1 MTQCARFGD
10 FLRASH
16 GPETVL
22 VDFNNWVILGHH
34 AVVIVPTLLSAF
46 WNEISTRLTLRC
58 FARARED
65 ENRMFTRARFLTGAS
80 ALAVVG
86 LLGGPAA
93 LAQTSQQVTVDGARK
108 VLNDLRHDKAFGSAA
123 QLMHQ
128 AKAVFIVPKLIKG
141 GFIVGGEGGN
151 GVLMVQRH
159 GGWSA
164 PAFYAIGAGS
174 FGLQAGL
181 EQSEMIMLIMTQKG
195 LDGVLRDNFKIG
207 AQAGISVVTL
217 GSGVEG
223 AIGGASLPDVVVW
236 SSSTGL
242 YGGLTVDG
250 SIIRAEPNQDAA
262 FYGRPLSSRDVLFGS
277 VESPRAEPLRRQLD
291 HLG

>member
-1 MTQCARFGD
+1 M
-10 FLRASH
+10 L
-16 GPETVL
+16 
-22 VDFNNWVILGHH
+22 
-34 AVVIVPTLLSAF
+34 
-46 WNEISTRLTLRC
+46 
-58 FARARED
+58 
-65 ENRMFTRARFLTGAS
+65 TRARFLGAAAALLTTT
-80 ALAVVG
+80 ALAA
-86 LLGGPAA
+86 PMAQ
-93 LAQTSQQVTVDGARK
+93 AQTSQQVTVDGARK
-108 VLNDLRHDKAFGSAA
+108 VLADLRHDKAFGNAA
-123 QLMHQ
+123 QLVRQ

-151 GVLMVQRH
+151 GVLLVQRR

-164 PAFYAIGAGS
+164 PAFFAIGAGS

-181 EQSEMIMLIMTQKG
+181 EQSELIMLIMTQKG

-250 SIIRAEPNQDAA
+250 SVIRAEPNQDSA
-262 FYGRPLSSRDVLFGS
+262 FYGRPVTTRDVLFGQVDS
-277 VESPRAEPLRRQLD
+277 SRAAPLQRELRAI
-291 HLG
+291 G

>member
-1 MTQCARFGD
+1 M
-10 FLRASH
+10 
-16 GPETVL
+16 
-22 VDFNNWVILGHH
+22 
-34 AVVIVPTLLSAF
+34 
-46 WNEISTRLTLRC
+46 
-58 FARARED
+58 ARE
-65 ENRMFTRARFLTGAS
+65 ENEMLSRAKFLSGA
-80 ALAVVG
+80 ALLAVTMLASPVV
-86 LLGGPAA
+86 AR
-93 LAQTSQQVTVDGARK
+93 AQTSQQVTVDGARK
-108 VLNDLRHDKAFGSAA
+108 VLSDLRHDKAFGNAA
-123 QLMHQ
+123 QLMRQ

-151 GVLMVQRH
+151 GVLMAH
-159 GGWSA
+159 HHTGWSA

-195 LDGVLRDNFKIG
+195 LDGVLHDNFKIG

-250 SIIRAEPNQDAA
+250 SVIRSEPNMDAE
-262 FYGRPLSSRDVLFGS
+262 FYGRPVTTRDVLLGS
-277 VESPRAEPLRRQLD
+277 VGSPHAAELRRELNG
-291 HLG
+291 LG

>member
-1 MTQCARFGD
+1 
-10 FLRASH
+10 
-16 GPETVL
+16 
-22 VDFNNWVILGHH
+22 
-34 AVVIVPTLLSAF
+34 
-46 WNEISTRLTLRC
+46 
-58 FARARED
+58 
-65 ENRMFTRARFLTGAS
+65 MFTRT
-80 ALAVVG
+80 G
-86 LLGGPAA
+86 LLGAAA
-93 LAQTSQQVTVDGARK
+93 LLAVTIGAAPMARAQTSQQVTVDGARK
-108 VLNDLRHDKAFGSAA
+108 VLSDLRHDKAFGNAA
-123 QLMHQ
+123 QLMRQ

-141 GFIVGGEGGN
+141 GFIVGGEGGD

-164 PAFYAIGAGS
+164 PGFYAIGAAS

-195 LDGVLRDNFKIG
+195 LDGVLHDDFKIG

-250 SIIRAEPNQDAA
+250 SVIRAEPNQDSAY
-262 FYGRPLSSRDVLFGS
+262 YGRTVSSHDVLFGRLD
-277 VESPRAEPLRRQLD
+277 SPRVAPLRRELN
-291 HLG
+291 GIG

>member
-1 MTQCARFGD
+1 MY
-10 FLRASH
+10 
-16 GPETVL
+16 
-22 VDFNNWVILGHH
+22 
-34 AVVIVPTLLSAF
+34 
-46 WNEISTRLTLRC
+46 TRK
-58 FARARED
+58 
-65 ENRMFTRARFLTGAS
+65 NFLTGA
-80 ALAVVG
+80 
-86 LLGGPAA
+86 AA
-93 LAQTSQQVTVDGARK
+93 LFATSMMTAPGAWAQSSQQVTVDGARK
-108 VLNDLRHDKAFGSAA
+108 VLNDLRHDKAFGNAA
-123 QLMHQ
+123 QLLRQ

-141 GFIVGGEGGN
+141 GFFVGGEGGN

-159 GGWSA
+159 GGWSS
-164 PAFYAIGAGS
+164 PGFFAIGAAS

-195 LDGVLRDNFKIG
+195 LDGVLRDDFKIG

-223 AIGGASLPDVVVW
+223 AIGGASPPDIVVW

-250 SIIRAEPNQDAA
+250 SVIRAEPNQDSA

-277 VESPRAEPLRRQLD
+277 VDSPRAAPLRRELN
-291 HLG
+291 GIG

>member
-1 MTQCARFGD
+1 LPRYFVM
-10 FLRASH
+10 
-16 GPETVL
+16 
-22 VDFNNWVILGHH
+22 
-34 AVVIVPTLLSAF
+34 
-46 WNEISTRLTLRC
+46 
-58 FARARED
+58 ARE
-65 ENRMFTRARFLTGAS
+65 ENTMFTRARFLGA
-80 ALAVVG
+80 
-86 LLGGPAA
+86 AA
-93 LAQTSQQVTVDGARK
+93 LLAATMLSAPMAQAQSSQQVTVDGARK
-108 VLNDLRHDKAFGSAA
+108 VLADLRHDKAFGNAA
-123 QLMHQ
+123 QLMRQ

-164 PAFYAIGAGS
+164 PSFYAIGAGS

-195 LDGVLRDNFKIG
+195 LEGVLHDNFKIG

-250 SIIRAEPNQDAA
+250 SVIRAEPNMDSE
-262 FYGRPLSSRDVLFGS
+262 FYGRPLTSRGVLFGP
-277 VESPRAEPLRRQLD
+277 VDSPRAAALRRELN
-291 HLG
+291 GIG

>member
-1 MTQCARFGD
+1 M
-10 FLRASH
+10 L
-16 GPETVL
+16 
-22 VDFNNWVILGHH
+22 
-34 AVVIVPTLLSAF
+34 
-46 WNEISTRLTLRC
+46 
-58 FARARED
+58 
-65 ENRMFTRARFLTGAS
+65 TRAKF
-80 ALAVVG
+80 
-86 LLGGPAA
+86 LGGAA
-93 LAQTSQQVTVDGARK
+93 LMAATMLAAPMAHAQSSQQVTVDGARK
-108 VLNDLRHDKAFGSAA
+108 VIADLHRDKAFGNAK

-128 AKAVFIVPKLIKG
+128 ARAVFIVPKLIKG

-151 GVLMVQRH
+151 GVLMVRNR

-164 PAFYAIGAGS
+164 PGFYAIGAAS

-181 EQSEMIMLIMTQKG
+181 EQSEMVMLIMTQKG
-195 LDGVLRDNFKIG
+195 LDGVLHDNFKIG

-250 SIIRAEPNQDAA
+250 SIIRAQPNMDAS
-262 FYGRPLSSRDVLFGS
+262 FYGRPVTARDVLYGGL
-277 VESPRAEPLRRQLD
+277 ESPRAAALRRELNG
-291 HLG
+291 LG

>member
-1 MTQCARFGD
+1 M
-10 FLRASH
+10 L
-16 GPETVL
+16 
-22 VDFNNWVILGHH
+22 
-34 AVVIVPTLLSAF
+34 
-46 WNEISTRLTLRC
+46 
-58 FARARED
+58 
-65 ENRMFTRARFLTGAS
+65 TRARFLGSAS
-80 ALAVVG
+80 ALLAAT
-86 LLGGPAA
+86 LLGAPAA
-93 LAQTSQQVTVDGARK
+93 LAQNSQQVTVDGARK
-108 VLNDLRHDKAFGSAA
+108 VLNDLRHDQAFGNAA
-123 QLMHQ
+123 QLLRQ

-141 GFIVGGEGGN
+141 GFFLGGEGGN
-151 GVLMVQRH
+151 GVLLVQRR

-164 PAFYAIGAGS
+164 PGFYAIGAAS

-195 LDGVLRDNFKIG
+195 LDGVLRDDFKIG

-250 SIIRAEPNQDAA
+250 SVIRAEPNLDAA
-262 FYGRPLSSRDVLFGS
+262 FYGRPLTSRDVLFGS
-277 VESPRAEPLRRQLD
+277 VDSPRAAPLRRELN
-291 HLG
+291 GIG